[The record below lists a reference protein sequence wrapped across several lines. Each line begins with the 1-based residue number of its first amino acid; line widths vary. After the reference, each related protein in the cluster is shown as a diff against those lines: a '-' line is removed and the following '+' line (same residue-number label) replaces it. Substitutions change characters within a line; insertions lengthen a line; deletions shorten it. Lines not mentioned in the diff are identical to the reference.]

1 MAVRIRSLATS
12 GPVVVPLTS
21 GGTVRLS
28 PGAASEELAEVE
40 VTDNAKLEKLR
51 RRRMVDVEPVTDGQ
65 TAEHTAAA
73 GEEPDGEADTEDA
86 PDRGSTKATSRS
98 SRSRKQ

>member
-12 GPVVVPLTS
+12 GPVVVTLTS

-28 PGAASEELAEVE
+28 PGEASDELAEVE

-51 RRRMVDVEPVTDGQ
+51 SRRMVDVEPATDDD
-65 TAEHTAAA
+65 TAERSATADDSDDEAA
-73 GEEPDGEADTEDA
+73 TEEA
-86 PDRGSTKATSRS
+86 PDRGSTKAGGRS

>member
-28 PGAASEELAEVE
+28 PGEASEELAEVE

-51 RRRMVDVEPVTDGQ
+51 GRRMVEVEPVTDGQ
-65 TAEHTAAA
+65 PAEQIAAA
-73 GEEPDGEADTEDA
+73 GDEADGEADTEEA
-86 PDRGSTKATSRS
+86 PDGGSTRAEGRS